1 MAEMVRTV
9 EQGKLQ
15 ESPYSRI
22 FRAGVPSGVIE
33 LAPYLPLICL
43 AATPVIRKRV
53 TATYDKL
60 EEGWIPFQGP
70 SRDQP
75 GEIRV
80 PAGRTPDRREPQ
92 STDYLV
98 PGVVGKISGV
108 A

>member
-22 FRAGVPSGVIE
+22 FRTGVPSGVIE
-33 LAPYLPLICL
+33 LVPFGV
-43 AATPVIRKRV
+43 AATPAIRKRV
-53 TATYDKL
+53 TATSDKR

-70 SRDQP
+70 GKDQP
-75 GEIRV
+75 GKIRV
-80 PAGRTPDRREPQ
+80 PAGRMPDRHEPQ
-92 STDYLV
+92 STDYRV
-98 PGVVGKISGV
+98 PGVVGKISGG

>member
-1 MAEMVRTV
+1 MAEMVRTL

-22 FRAGVPSGVIE
+22 FRAGVPSGVIG
-33 LAPYLPLICL
+33 PVPIGV
-43 AATPVIRKRV
+43 AATPTIGKRV

-60 EEGWIPFQGP
+60 EGWIPFQG
-70 SRDQP
+70 SRRDQP
-75 GEIRV
+75 RKMRV
-80 PAGRTPDRREPQ
+80 PASRTPDRRGPQ

-98 PGVVGKISGV
+98 PGVAGRIPGG